1 MECILL
7 QATSLPGK
15 MIPFFPHTRMTMPSS
30 SPSLLLPIILSTI
43 GANLP
48 APAQGASL
56 KSDPQADSLAIAE
69 QLYDQVRG
77 QTDGSDQKRADLQR
91 AAALFADYLR
101 KYPKAKDRDKA
112 LYLQAICQEEAGES
126 ATANVL
132 LGQLANN
139 FHGEYA
145 AAAAYKLG
153 IQAADRSIWNKATG
167 YFRIVGRETSR
178 PALQQDALYRLAR
191 TLLEQNLRSEA
202 EGILTRLCSANGVQP
217 GILQASL
224 LALAQLK
231 TEQSKD
237 AEAYS
242 LFSKL
247 LGMKNL
253 EKPVRGMA
261 TLQAARLASQLGRD
275 AEAQAL
281 YDQISDTEDMAQY
294 AAEAQLEALVR
305 MYKSKD
311 YEGIFKKVSKNYH
324 PLKDPEKEARRALI
338 VGQAYLDQEMYQEAA
353 AWFEMAERYQPGGVV
368 GADAAYRRIVCA
380 QQMRSD
386 NLLSLAHKFLSTYAV
401 PGSPAANLASCDWVR
416 FTYADNI
423 MSVDAEEA
431 ARQFDALRIEQL
443 PKEIQA
449 DAEYKK
455 AWCAAQGNSYD
466 PLPTL
471 NHFIA
476 TYKQDPR
483 LPDAYALRGSILANQ
498 EKIGEA
504 LRDFDYVLQHYPNS
518 QAALVCWQ
526 KAAQASKNDPQRMI
540 RYYEGLLNCKQ
551 RGVKPAALAEA
562 HYSIAFALYGTQPEA
577 AVPHFKEAGSIA
589 PDIYGSRVET
599 ALVQCY
605 FKMQDADRL
614 KRALYGLKQTNPA
627 SYNALPPGILRWC
640 GWMSFQKNDFAGAER
655 LLTDAIAREPKEQYT
670 APDGSKQERPKVEPI
685 VWKLLAHSLLELGQ
699 YKRGLEAARN
709 YIALEKQPYRKAEGM
724 RDLARL
730 QLESGMLPQARST
743 CEQAISLGID
753 GPIKSSLLITMGDT
767 CFAGGQYEEASRYYG
782 RVANVVSDAELKP
795 LATYKLAAALQRS
808 GKSVESSQYTEA
820 MKTEFPQWSPPADA
834 QRLIRSASSTK
845 DK

>member
-1 MECILL
+1 MPTPLSRPLLPLILL
-7 QATSLPGK
+7 TVG
-15 MIPFFPHTRMTMPSS
+15 MH
-30 SPSLLLPIILSTI
+30 
-43 GANLP
+43 LP
-48 APAQGASL
+48 APAQEADL
-56 KSDPQADSLAIAE
+56 KADPQADALAIAE
-69 QLYDQVRG
+69 QLYNQARG
-77 QTDGSDQKRADLQR
+77 QTDESDQKRANLQR
-91 AAALFADYLR
+91 AAGLFADYLR
-101 KYPKAKDRDKA
+101 KYPGAKDRDKV
-112 LYLQAICQEEAGES
+112 LYLQATCREEIGES
-126 ATANVL
+126 AEANVL

-167 YFRIVGRETSR
+167 YFRIVNRETRR
-178 PALQQDALYRLAR
+178 PTLQQDALYRLAR
-191 TLLEQNLRSEA
+191 ALLQQNQRHEA
-202 EGILTRLCSANGVQP
+202 EGILTRLCGANGVQP
-217 GILQASL
+217 GIQQASL
-224 LALAQLK
+224 LALAQLR

-237 AEAYS
+237 AEAYA
-242 LFSKL
+242 LFTKL

-253 EKPVRGMA
+253 EKPVRAMA

-281 YDQISDTEDMAQY
+281 YDKISDAEDMAQY
-294 AAEAQLEALVR
+294 AAEAQLEAMVR
-305 MYKSKD
+305 MYKRKD

-324 PLKDPEKEARRALI
+324 PLNDPEKEARRALI

-353 AWFEMAERYQPGGVV
+353 AWFEMAERYQPNGAV

-380 QQMRSD
+380 QQMQSD
-386 NLLSLAHKFLSTYAV
+386 NLLSLAHKFLSTYTA
-401 PGSPAANLASCDWVR
+401 PGSPTASLAICDWVR
-416 FTYADNI
+416 FTYADCI
-423 MSVDAEEA
+423 MAADAEEA
-431 ARQFDALRIEQL
+431 ARQFDVLRIEQL

-466 PLPTL
+466 PIPTL

-483 LPDAYALRGSILANQ
+483 LPDAYALRGSVLAGQ
-498 EKIGEA
+498 GKIGEA
-504 LRDFDYVLQHYPNS
+504 LRDFDTVLQHYPNS

-526 KAAQASKNDPQRMI
+526 KAAHASKNDPQRMI
-540 RYYEGLLNCKQ
+540 RYYEGLLNCKRQ
-551 RGVKPAALAEA
+551 GIKPAALAEA
-562 HYSIAFALYGTQPEA
+562 HYSIACVLYETQPEA
-577 AVPHFKEAGSIA
+577 AVPHFTEAGSIA

-614 KRALYGLKQTNPA
+614 KRALYSLRQTNPA

-640 GWMSFQKNDFAGAER
+640 GWMSFQKNDFAGADS

-685 VWKLLAHSLLELGQ
+685 VWKLLAHSLLKLGQ

-709 YIALEKQPYRKAEGM
+709 YLALEKQPYRRAEGM

-730 QLESGMLPQARST
+730 QLESGMLSQARNT
-743 CEQAISLGID
+743 CEQAISLGVD
-753 GPIKSSLLITMGDT
+753 GPVKSALLITLGDT
-767 CFAGGQYEEASRYYG
+767 YFAGGQYEEASRYYG

-795 LATYKLAAALQRS
+795 LATYKLAAALQYG
-808 GKSVESSQYTEA
+808 GKSVESLQYTEA
-820 MKTEFPQWSPPADA
+820 MKTEFPQWTPPADA
-834 QRLIRSASSTK
+834 QRLIRNASTHEGK
-845 DK
+845 

>member
-1 MECILL
+1 MLACPPQTTLLPLILL
-7 QATSLPGK
+7 AAVAHAPVHAQDAALA
-15 MIPFFPHTRMTMPSS
+15 
-30 SPSLLLPIILSTI
+30 
-43 GANLP
+43 AN
-48 APAQGASL
+48 
-56 KSDPQADSLAIAE
+56 PQADALAIAE
-69 QLYDQVRG
+69 QLYNQARG
-77 QTDGSDQKRADLQR
+77 QTDESNQKLEDLRR
-91 AAALFADYLR
+91 AADLFADYLQ
-101 KYPKAKDRDKA
+101 KYPNAKERDKA
-112 LYLQAICQEEAGES
+112 LYLQAICREEAGES
-126 ATANVL
+126 AAANVL

-153 IQAADRSIWNKATG
+153 TQATDRSIWNKAAG
-167 YFRIVGRETSR
+167 YFRIVDRETRR

-191 TLLEQNLRSEA
+191 ALLQQNLRHEA
-202 EGILTRLCSANGVQP
+202 ENILSRLCELKGVQP
-217 GILQASL
+217 SILQASL

-237 AEAYS
+237 AEAYA
-242 LFSKL
+242 LFTRL
-247 LGMKNL
+247 LGMKDL

-275 AEAQAL
+275 AESQAL
-281 YDQISDTEDMAQY
+281 YDKISDTEEMAQY
-294 AAEAQLEALVR
+294 TAEAQLETLVR
-305 MYKSKD
+305 MYKRKD
-311 YEGIFKKVSKNYH
+311 YSGIFKKVSQNYH

-353 AWFEMAERYQPGGVV
+353 AWFEMAERYQPGGTV

-380 QQMRSD
+380 QQLRSD
-386 NLLSLAHKFLSTYAV
+386 NLLSLAYKFLSTYAA
-401 PGSPAANLASCDWVR
+401 PGSAAANMAICDWVR
-416 FTYADNI
+416 FTYADI
-423 MSVDAEEA
+423 VMAADPEEA

-443 PKEIQA
+443 PKEMQA

-455 AWCAAQGNSYD
+455 AWCAAQGTSYD
-466 PLPTL
+466 PIPTL

-483 LPDAYALRGSILANQ
+483 LPDAYALRGSVLASQ
-498 EKIGEA
+498 GKIGEA
-504 LRDFDYVLQHYPNS
+504 LRDFDDVLQRYPNS

-526 KAAQASKNDPQRMI
+526 KAAHASKNDPQRMI

-551 RGVKPAALAEA
+551 RGIKPAALAEA
-562 HYSIAFALYGTQPEA
+562 HYSIACALYETQPEA
-577 AVPHFKEAGSIA
+577 AVPHFTEASSIA

-614 KRALYGLKQTNPA
+614 KRALYNLRQTNMA

-640 GWMSFQKNDFAGAER
+640 GWMCFQKNDFAGADR
-655 LLTDAIAREPKEQYT
+655 LLTDAIAREPKESYT
-670 APDGSKQERPKVEPI
+670 ASDGSKQERPKVEPI

-709 YIALEKQPYRKAEGM
+709 YIAMEKQPYRKAEGM

-730 QLESGMLPQARST
+730 QLESGMFSRARST
-743 CEQAISLGID
+743 CEQAVSMGID
-753 GPIKSSLLITMGDT
+753 GPIKSSLLITLGDT
-767 CFAGGQYEEASRYYG
+767 YFAEGQYDEASRYYG

-795 LATYKLAAALQRS
+795 LATYKLTEALKRS
-808 GKSVESSQYTEA
+808 GKSVESSQYNEVL
-820 MKTEFPQWSPPADA
+820 KTEFPQWTPPPDA
-834 QRLIRSASSTK
+834 QRLIHSASTTK